1 MNEKIYLDCA
11 ATTPVDDEVLQAAL
25 PYYKELFYNPSSTH
39 AAGQKVAAA
48 VERARERCAAAINA
62 DPSEIFFTSGG
73 TEAVNWAM
81 SAMPVGKTHAVVS
94 AIEHDS
100 VLACA
105 ERLKSRGYAV
115 DYVKPD
121 SHGIITPDA
130 VKSLFRADTG
140 LVCVMAVNNIV
151 GSVQP
156 IAQLASVAHSAGALF
171 FTDAVQA
178 VNSLDIDVKEWGA
191 DMIAVSAH
199 KFYSLK
205 GAGFLYVKKGVKPA
219 PLLIGGEQER
229 GLRAG
234 TVDVPSVVA
243 MGAAIEKAQ
252 AGAREYNEHVKA
264 VKTEFLK
271 TLEVG
276 RPVECARSADD
287 IVSVVFDGI
296 NGGRL
301 AVALSC
307 AGVCASVGAACSAGS
322 ATPPKTLIEMGVKNA
337 DCSVRFSF
345 GRCVSVEQA
354 NAAARIVNEV
364 ASRLI

>member
-178 VNSLDIDVKEWGA
+178 VNSLDIDV
-191 DMIAVSAH
+191 D
-199 KFYSLK
+199 
-205 GAGFLYVKKGVKPA
+205 
-219 PLLIGGEQER
+219 
-229 GLRAG
+229 
-234 TVDVPSVVA
+234 
-243 MGAAIEKAQ
+243 
-252 AGAREYNEHVKA
+252 
-264 VKTEFLK
+264 
-271 TLEVG
+271 
-276 RPVECARSADD
+276 
-287 IVSVVFDGI
+287 
-296 NGGRL
+296 
-301 AVALSC
+301 
-307 AGVCASVGAACSAGS
+307 
-322 ATPPKTLIEMGVKNA
+322 
-337 DCSVRFSF
+337 
-345 GRCVSVEQA
+345 
-354 NAAARIVNEV
+354 
-364 ASRLI
+364 